1 MPRRSYD
8 TTLDY
13 FINVSTACSPR
24 SQPVGVRLDVGVFA
38 SLCQYF
44 SESEKQWRTDGMVPL
59 AETNASRAVCRT
71 RHLTAFAA
79 GLFVP
84 ANAISFKAPVSI
96 TKTNTFCAHAPD
108 KHTLNPFFP
117 LLIQERSGAPSL
129 VVLLVCVLGLLSYVV
144 AAAILHKLDQL
155 DLRRA
160 GVVPLC
166 GRDGL
171 FKYEIQV
178 KTGWSRGAGELGMRH
193 YKKSV
198 RMLRKCAQVS
208 FNSSIGTHSKSSP
221 D

>member
-1 MPRRSYD
+1 MHPESQNNSTLTRFQICCGRSYD

-13 FINVSTACSPR
+13 FINVSTACGPGSHPAAA
-24 SQPVGVRLDVGVFA
+24 RLEVGVFA

-71 RHLTAFAA
+71 HHLTAFAA

-84 ANAISFKAPVSI
+84 ANAVSFKVPVSRRLSECSPAAE
-96 TKTNTFCAHAPD
+96 THSDLSF
-108 KHTLNPFFP
+108 
-117 LLIQERSGAPSL
+117 LLSPQERSGPLSL

-144 AAAILHKLDQL
+144 AAAILHKLDQD
-155 DLRRA
+155 DLRQA

-171 FKYEIQV
+171 FKYEVQV
-178 KTGWSRGAGELGMRH
+178 KTGWSRGAGESQIETL
-193 YKKSV
+193 
-198 RMLRKCAQVS
+198 
-208 FNSSIGTHSKSSP
+208 
-221 D
+221 

>member
-1 MPRRSYD
+1 M
-8 TTLDY
+8 DY
-13 FINVSTACSPR
+13 FINVSTACTPH
-24 SQPVGVRLDVGVFA
+24 SQPVGVRLEVGVFA

-59 AETNASRAVCRT
+59 AETNARRAVCRT
-71 RHLTAFAA
+71 KHLTAFAA

-84 ANAISFKAPVSI
+84 PNAISFRVPVSI
-96 TKTNTFCAHAPD
+96 TDANTLCAPNEQI
-108 KHTLNPFFP
+108 LNLIS

-178 KTGWSRGAGELGMRH
+178 KTGWSRGAGE
-193 YKKSV
+193 
-198 RMLRKCAQVS
+198 
-208 FNSSIGTHSKSSP
+208 
-221 D
+221 

>member
-1 MPRRSYD
+1 MLHRSYD
-8 TTLDY
+8 TTQDY
-13 FINVSTACSPR
+13 FINVSTPCSPR
-24 SQPVGVRLDVGVFA
+24 SQPVGVHLEVGVFA

-59 AETNASRAVCRT
+59 AETNSSRAVCRT

-84 ANAISFKAPVSI
+84 TSSISFKVPVSI
-96 TKTNTFCAHAPD
+96 IQTRNLWLYLPG
-108 KHTLNPFFP
+108 KHTQTIS
-117 LLIQERSGAPSL
+117 LLLQERSGAPSL

-178 KTGWSRGAGELGMRH
+178 KTGWIQGAGELG
-193 YKKSV
+193 
-198 RMLRKCAQVS
+198 
-208 FNSSIGTHSKSSP
+208 
-221 D
+221 

>member
-1 MPRRSYD
+1 M
-8 TTLDY
+8 
-13 FINVSTACSPR
+13 
-24 SQPVGVRLDVGVFA
+24 FA

-79 GLFVP
+79 SLFVP
-84 ANAISFKAPVSI
+84 ANAISFKVPVSI
-96 TKTNTFCAHAPD
+96 TKKKT
-108 KHTLNPFFP
+108 HTLSGHVHRINTR
-117 LLIQERSGAPSL
+117 LLVDLLFQERSGAPSL
-129 VVLLVCVLGLLSYVV
+129 VVLLVCVLGLISYVV

-178 KTGWSRGAGELGMRH
+178 KTGWSRGAGELG
-193 YKKSV
+193 
-198 RMLRKCAQVS
+198 LRRYEQGFRLS
-208 FNSSIGTHSKSSP
+208 FNGSDNTNKR
-221 D
+221 

>member
-1 MPRRSYD
+1 M
-8 TTLDY
+8 
-13 FINVSTACSPR
+13 STPCGPG
-24 SQPVGVRLDVGVFA
+24 SQPAGVHLEVGVFA

-71 RHLTAFAA
+71 QHLTTFGA

-84 ANAISFKAPVSI
+84 TSYISFKVPVSI
-96 TKTNTFCAHAPD
+96 IQTLTVCSYSPD
-108 KHTLNPFFP
+108 KHTVKNTS
-117 LLIQERSGAPSL
+117 LLLQERSGARSL
-129 VVLLVCVLGLLSYVV
+129 VVLLVCVLGLLNYIV

-178 KTGWSRGAGELGMRH
+178 KTGWIPGAGELRN
-193 YKKSV
+193 
-198 RMLRKCAQVS
+198 R
-208 FNSSIGTHSKSSP
+208 
-221 D
+221 

>member
-193 YKKSV
+193 YKKICQDGKNV
-198 RMLRKCAQVS
+198 CTGV
-208 FNSSIGTHSKSSP
+208 I
-221 D
+221 